1 MSENEPFDDEIKNFE
16 GELIEFLLSAPLFGF
31 QKSIYYTIKAYFIT
45 RKNLTQD
52 MIHKL
57 TGFSRGKISQE
68 LKKLV
73 ENAFIE
79 KSKISRTGEITYSMD
94 SPKKAIIKNFFNS
107 QKEIFD
113 FYNELNELKKE
124 MNAEKNEIE
133 NLYGYTDVYELLTL
147 LTASLPLTMKVIEVL
162 EKELASLEK

>member
-16 GELIEFLLSAPLFGF
+16 GELIEFLLSSPLFGF
-31 QKSIYYTIKAYFIT
+31 HKSIYYTIKAYFIT

-68 LKKLV
+68 VKKLV
-73 ENAFIE
+73 EKAFIE
-79 KSKISRTGEITYSMD
+79 KSKISRTGEITYSMI
-94 SPKKAIIKNFFNS
+94 SPKKAFIKNFFNL

-124 MNAEKNEIE
+124 MDAEKNEIE
-133 NLYGYTDVYELLTL
+133 DLYGHTDVYELLTL